1 MEELIKIA
9 RDPNTDTGTRVNIY
23 SLLVRYTSPIPK
35 PVDDED
41 QDHDIHAES
50 SEEDVIAMARYIVER
65 NDQTT
70 SFQLDDKAK
79 GNNTPSEET
88 GGEESHEK

>member
-35 PVDDED
+35 PVDDAD
-41 QDHDIHAES
+41 HDHDIHAEL
-50 SEEDVIAMARYIVER
+50 SEEDVIAMARYVVDR
-65 NDQTT
+65 HDQTT
-70 SFQLDDKAK
+70 ASQPDDKAK
-79 GNNTPSEET
+79 GNTPS
-88 GGEESHEK
+88 GEESHEK